1 MLNFF
6 LKSCEIESH
15 QLKKFVAYFNMNH
28 YAQNWWRK
36 LMVCKFL
43 DFFCYEGSKAQS
55 TQKVLP
61 RASGTSSA
69 DHRTPFRTDFSWTL
83 KSPKLVCF
91 MLYHCSTS
99 GYCVILRNFAEKA
112 IFEAIFTKKNG
123 EEDYFQEK
131 IIIVCLFCVI

>member
-1 MLNFF
+1 MF

-55 TQKVLP
+55 TQKLLP
-61 RASGTSSA
+61 RASGTSSP
-69 DHRTPFRTDFSWTL
+69 DPRTPFWTDFLNSTL
-83 KSPKLVCF
+83 KSPKISLFHAVS
-91 MLYHCSTS
+91 LQY
-99 GYCVILRNFAEKA
+99 VWILRDSAE
-112 IFEAIFTKKNG
+112 
-123 EEDYFQEK
+123 
-131 IIIVCLFCVI
+131 LR